1 MNASIRESRSTTH
14 RLAVGATLV
23 AATLTLAACGS
34 STPAGTPTPAAT
46 GPIATTNNALGTLL
60 VDSAG
65 RTIYTFAMDTS
76 GVSNCVGSCVT
87 YWPPVVAASASP
99 AAPAGVTATLGSL
112 KRADGTLQLTI
123 NGLPAYTYAADPG
136 PGATTGQGQNS
147 NGGLWYVFSSAGSA
161 ITKAAPSG
169 SASASKSA
177 GGGWA

>member
-1 MNASIRESRSTTH
+1 MNAGIRESGSTTF

-23 AATLTLAACGS
+23 AATLTLAACS
-34 STPAGTPTPAAT
+34 SSSPAGTPAPAAT
-46 GPIATTNNALGTLL
+46 GPIATTNNTLGLLL

-65 RTIYTFAMDTS
+65 RTIYMFAMDKV

-87 YWPPVVAASASP
+87 YWPPVVATSPSP
-99 AAPAGVTATLGSL
+99 AAPAGATATFGSL
-112 KRADGTLQLTI
+112 KRADGTLQLTV

-147 NGGLWYVFSSAGSA
+147 NGGLWYVIGAAGSG
-161 ITKAAPSG
+161 ITMAAP